1 MIRIEERLLAMNPLA
16 PQELQ
21 LKIDAARQAPE
32 GRPITVSSGEVLRG
46 QQELHIN
53 HGDAIYT
60 LRVTRQGK
68 LILTK

>member
-1 MIRIEERLLAMNPLA
+1 MPVRQMAQP
-16 PQELQ
+16 PF
-21 LKIDAARQAPE
+21 AA
-32 GRPITVSSGEVLRG
+32 VVNSGDILRG

-53 HGDAIYT
+53 HGDSIYT

>member
-1 MIRIEERLLAMNPLA
+1 MTYL
-16 PQELQ
+16 PQQ
-21 LKIDAARQAPE
+21 KDGATSVPVRQMAQPPFAA
-32 GRPITVSSGEVLRG
+32 VVNSGDILRG

-53 HGDAIYT
+53 HGDSIYT